1 MTNSFFVILPSNTP
15 GFVGNKTNKF
25 KVHLP
30 KKLVFDGAGW
40 MVGLSGIIYPN
51 SWAKLGTSDRQYVI
65 VHLHDGRKY
74 RFRVPKGSF
83 LSPQQ
88 LERGIHHGMIAE
100 LERLLTRKRSAP
112 VHTSFGNADDDEEE
126 GEILDV
132 SFVEEEE
139 EDTGEA
145 PLYPLS
151 NLTKLS
157 AEQETLRHEKRAQE
171 ERRRK
176 EEEQRKQREAERKR
190 REEEEKRR
198 KAEDDRRKAAEKTAK
213 KKKAKEEKEASEK
226 KAREEKL
233 AREKKEAQRIA
244 KEKKGEKEALGKKAE
259 EERGAK
265 AEADRVAKAEAER
278 VAKAEAERVAKET
291 KAEEERVAKA
301 EAERVAKEEEE
312 RLAKEE
318 EERAVNET
326 KKKQEEE
333 KQSAELQRQ
342 QLATRKQKELELLK
356 EFRPWRGGY
365 MRLVHG
371 KDPTPD
377 VHYLHETDDYHFV
390 NAVHK
395 YRVRHSELPWEAPEF
410 NPSAH
415 IQQNIAEFREL
426 FEQEVYDENYAVKTR
441 EEKEELIELVKGF
454 RFYFTEQLGRF
465 ELKVFNG
472 KISHI
477 TLTDQLA
484 YVLGY
489 EQEQEIRNE
498 ELAKYAVDLGGGVSH
513 LCIYLNSGVIESMI
527 VGNTFANLLQVIA
540 VEGKSGSV
548 VEKDFQSPLFHK
560 IIAREVDV
568 LDVEIRTLTGR
579 EVPFEFG
586 QVVLTLQFKKQN
598 GGGVSVFEGAPT
610 FQRGYGYF
618 LGVPRQKGAGVGSVL
633 RNLWRYLRPMVSAV
647 RPYAANIA
655 AEIGKEGLETGA
667 RFLNE
672 VSKGGNIKDA
682 LVSEGKEGAKK
693 LLDKASSS
701 LQKGRGRKKRR
712 GGRKKAEIILKPSDV
727 VGQTVPQ
734 KALLK
739 KKRFDSL
746 VSNSSYREYL
756 TLNPI
761 SSRPFHFKIHP
772 ITSYV
777 DLSKV
782 FVCTEFKL
790 KKVADDGVVVDVPA
804 NAAVGLI
811 QMPGATFIR
820 NLKVH
825 INQREVYDSNQLYS
839 YKVFLDTELSYP
851 VAAKEAYFG
860 VAGYFR
866 DSDPTKVNDRRKKAV
881 EESKGFQAISKLSA
895 DIFNQDLYMISNVEI
910 DIELALQ
917 SDDFMIH
924 QEAANRDKYTLEVVD
939 CRLIVKTVDLMDGL
953 SLDIAKKLDME
964 PARYGIRKTLM
975 KSLFITG
982 GRYDFSANLFTEE
995 VPRRV
1000 IIGLVPNQNY
1010 IGHNQKNPF
1019 YFNHHNVRDIELT
1032 ASGRTY
1038 PQFPYNLDY
1047 KNNRYARAYHDTQE
1061 HLGMACTTESN
1072 GISYSMFK
1080 TAYCLYVFQM
1090 TNSQED
1096 SPGFELI
1103 KEGCTAVN
1111 IRMSGENYSSDF
1123 VQMPSSDAVHEGI
1136 VLCFPDV
1143 IEKSPINFFLCLIY
1157 LFGAA
1162 GTAVA
1167 GFYLFLRERRI
1178 RRRNGQSVHRQ
1189 NTL

>member
-30 KKLVFDGAGW
+30 KKLQFDGAGW

-100 LERLLTRKRSAP
+100 VERLLTRKRSAP
-112 VHTSFGNADDDEEE
+112 VHASFENGDADEEE

-139 EDTGEA
+139 ETGEA
-145 PLYPLS
+145 PLHPLS

-157 AEQETLRHEKRAQE
+157 AEQETLRHEKLAQE
-171 ERRRK
+171 ERRRR

-198 KAEDDRRKAAEKTAK
+198 KAETDRRKAAEKAARE
-213 KKKAKEEKEASEK
+213 KKAKEEKEASDK

-233 AREKKEAQRIA
+233 AREKKEEQRIA
-244 KEKKGEKEALGKKAE
+244 KEKKGEKEAKDKKAEERVEKERKAE
-259 EERGAK
+259 EER
-265 AEADRVAKAEAER
+265 VAIAEAER
-278 VAKAEAERVAKET
+278 VAKAEAERVALET
-291 KAEEERVAKA
+291 KAEEERV
-301 EAERVAKEEEE
+301 E
-312 RLAKEE
+312 
-318 EERAVNET
+318 NET

-333 KQSAELQRQ
+333 KQLEDLELNRRQ

-415 IQQNIAEFREL
+415 IQQNIGEFREL
-426 FEQEVYDENYAVKTR
+426 FEQEVYDENYGVKTR

-454 RFYFTEQLGRF
+454 RFYFTEQIGRF

-586 QVVLTLQFKKQN
+586 QVVLTLQFKK
-598 GGGVSVFEGAPT
+598 
-610 FQRGYGYF
+610 RGYGYF

-633 RNLWRYLRPMVSAV
+633 RNLWRYLRPMVSAA

-682 LVSEGKEGAKK
+682 LVSEGKEGAKN

-727 VGQTVPQ
+727 
-734 KALLK
+734 
-739 KKRFDSL
+739 
-746 VSNSSYREYL
+746 
-756 TLNPI
+756 
-761 SSRPFHFKIHP
+761 IHP

-839 YKVFLDTELSYP
+839 YKVFMDTELSYP

-866 DSDPTKVNDRRKKAV
+866 DSDPTKVNDKRKKAV
-881 EESKGFQAISKLSA
+881 EESKSFQTISKLSA

-953 SLDIAKKLDME
+953 SLDIAKKLDLE

-1090 TNSQED
+1090 TNAQED

-1111 IRMSGENYSSDF
+1111 IRFAEAVPNEGVTLIAYADMSGENYSSDF

-1189 NTL
+1189 SSL

>member
-15 GFVGNKTNKF
+15 AFVGNKTNKF

-30 KKLVFDGAGW
+30 KKLMFDGAGW

-112 VHTSFGNADDDEEE
+112 VHASFGNIADDDDEEE

-190 REEEEKRR
+190 REEEEMRR
-198 KAEDDRRKAAEKTAK
+198 KADDDRRKAQEKAAK
-213 KKKAKEEKEASEK
+213 EKKAKEEKEASEK

-259 EERGAK
+259 EERVAK
-265 AEADRVAKAEAER
+265 AEADR

-301 EAERVAKEEEE
+301 EADRVAKAEAERVAKAEAERVEKEEEE

-318 EERAVNET
+318 EERAANKT

-598 GGGVSVFEGAPT
+598 GGGVNVFEGSPT

-633 RNLWRYLRPMVSAV
+633 RNLWRYLRPMVSAA

-682 LVSEGKEGAKK
+682 LLSEGKEGAKK

-746 VSNSSYREYL
+746 VANAGLDFFTIPPTSCAVSNSSYREYL

-1090 TNSQED
+1090 TNAQED

-1111 IRMSGENYSSDF
+1111 IRFAEAVPNEGVTLIAYAEADGLILIDRNRSITSDLT
-1123 VQMPSSDAVHEGI
+1123 V
-1136 VLCFPDV
+1136 
-1143 IEKSPINFFLCLIY
+1143 
-1157 LFGAA
+1157 
-1162 GTAVA
+1162 
-1167 GFYLFLRERRI
+1167 
-1178 RRRNGQSVHRQ
+1178 
-1189 NTL
+1189 

>member
-30 KKLVFDGAGW
+30 KKLMFDGAGW

-112 VHTSFGNADDDEEE
+112 VHASFGNADDDEEE

-190 REEEEKRR
+190 REEEEMRR
-198 KAEDDRRKAAEKTAK
+198 KAEDDRRKAQEKAARE
-213 KKKAKEEKEASEK
+213 KKAKEEKEASEK
-226 KAREEKL
+226 KAREEKM
-233 AREKKEAQRIA
+233 AREKKEEQRIA

-259 EERGAK
+259 EERVAK

-278 VAKAEAERVAKET
+278 VAKAEAERVAK
-291 KAEEERVAKA
+291 A
-301 EAERVAKEEEE
+301 EAERVAKAEEE

-333 KQSAELQRQ
+333 KQSEELKRQ

-454 RFYFTEQLGRF
+454 RFYFTEQIGRF

-586 QVVLTLQFKKQN
+586 QVVLTLQFKK
-598 GGGVSVFEGAPT
+598 VLT
-610 FQRGYGYF
+610 F
-618 LGVPRQKGAGVGSVL
+618 
-633 RNLWRYLRPMVSAV
+633 
-647 RPYAANIA
+647 
-655 AEIGKEGLETGA
+655 
-667 RFLNE
+667 
-672 VSKGGNIKDA
+672 
-682 LVSEGKEGAKK
+682 
-693 LLDKASSS
+693 
-701 LQKGRGRKKRR
+701 
-712 GGRKKAEIILKPSDV
+712 
-727 VGQTVPQ
+727 
-734 KALLK
+734 
-739 KKRFDSL
+739 
-746 VSNSSYREYL
+746 
-756 TLNPI
+756 
-761 SSRPFHFKIHP
+761 
-772 ITSYV
+772 
-777 DLSKV
+777 
-782 FVCTEFKL
+782 
-790 KKVADDGVVVDVPA
+790 
-804 NAAVGLI
+804 
-811 QMPGATFIR
+811 
-820 NLKVH
+820 
-825 INQREVYDSNQLYS
+825 
-839 YKVFLDTELSYP
+839 
-851 VAAKEAYFG
+851 
-860 VAGYFR
+860 
-866 DSDPTKVNDRRKKAV
+866 
-881 EESKGFQAISKLSA
+881 
-895 DIFNQDLYMISNVEI
+895 
-910 DIELALQ
+910 
-917 SDDFMIH
+917 
-924 QEAANRDKYTLEVVD
+924 
-939 CRLIVKTVDLMDGL
+939 
-953 SLDIAKKLDME
+953 
-964 PARYGIRKTLM
+964 
-975 KSLFITG
+975 
-982 GRYDFSANLFTEE
+982 
-995 VPRRV
+995 
-1000 IIGLVPNQNY
+1000 
-1010 IGHNQKNPF
+1010 
-1019 YFNHHNVRDIELT
+1019 
-1032 ASGRTY
+1032 
-1038 PQFPYNLDY
+1038 
-1047 KNNRYARAYHDTQE
+1047 
-1061 HLGMACTTESN
+1061 
-1072 GISYSMFK
+1072 
-1080 TAYCLYVFQM
+1080 
-1090 TNSQED
+1090 
-1096 SPGFELI
+1096 
-1103 KEGCTAVN
+1103 
-1111 IRMSGENYSSDF
+1111 
-1123 VQMPSSDAVHEGI
+1123 
-1136 VLCFPDV
+1136 
-1143 IEKSPINFFLCLIY
+1143 
-1157 LFGAA
+1157 
-1162 GTAVA
+1162 
-1167 GFYLFLRERRI
+1167 
-1178 RRRNGQSVHRQ
+1178 
-1189 NTL
+1189 

>member
-30 KKLVFDGAGW
+30 KKLMFDGAGW

-51 SWAKLGTSDRQYVI
+51 RWGNPWLLGLIFELSWAKLGTSDRQYVI

-100 LERLLTRKRSAP
+100 VERLLTRKRSAP
-112 VHTSFGNADDDEEE
+112 VHASFGNGDDDEEE

-132 SFVEEEE
+132 SFVEEEG

-145 PLYPLS
+145 PLNPLS
-151 NLTKLS
+151 NLTKQS
-157 AEQETLRHEKRAQE
+157 AAQQETLRHEKWAQE

-190 REEEEKRR
+190 REEEEERR
-198 KAEDDRRKAAEKTAK
+198 KAEDDRRKAAEKAARE
-213 KKKAKEEKEASEK
+213 KKAKEEKEANEK

-233 AREKKEAQRIA
+233 AKEKKEEQRIA

-259 EERGAK
+259 EERVAK

-278 VAKAEAERVAKET
+278 LAISEA
-291 KAEEERVAKA
+291 ERVAKA
-301 EAERVAKEEEE
+301 EAERVAK
-312 RLAKEE
+312 AE
-318 EERAVNET
+318 EERAANET
-326 KKKQEEE
+326 KKRDEE
-333 KQSAELQRQ
+333 KQTAELQRQ

-454 RFYFTEQLGRF
+454 RFYFTEQIGRF

-579 EVPFEFG
+579 F
-586 QVVLTLQFKKQN
+586 
-598 GGGVSVFEGAPT
+598 
-610 FQRGYGYF
+610 
-618 LGVPRQKGAGVGSVL
+618 
-633 RNLWRYLRPMVSAV
+633 
-647 RPYAANIA
+647 
-655 AEIGKEGLETGA
+655 
-667 RFLNE
+667 
-672 VSKGGNIKDA
+672 
-682 LVSEGKEGAKK
+682 
-693 LLDKASSS
+693 
-701 LQKGRGRKKRR
+701 
-712 GGRKKAEIILKPSDV
+712 
-727 VGQTVPQ
+727 
-734 KALLK
+734 
-739 KKRFDSL
+739 
-746 VSNSSYREYL
+746 
-756 TLNPI
+756 
-761 SSRPFHFKIHP
+761 
-772 ITSYV
+772 
-777 DLSKV
+777 
-782 FVCTEFKL
+782 
-790 KKVADDGVVVDVPA
+790 
-804 NAAVGLI
+804 
-811 QMPGATFIR
+811 
-820 NLKVH
+820 
-825 INQREVYDSNQLYS
+825 
-839 YKVFLDTELSYP
+839 
-851 VAAKEAYFG
+851 
-860 VAGYFR
+860 
-866 DSDPTKVNDRRKKAV
+866 
-881 EESKGFQAISKLSA
+881 
-895 DIFNQDLYMISNVEI
+895 
-910 DIELALQ
+910 
-917 SDDFMIH
+917 
-924 QEAANRDKYTLEVVD
+924 
-939 CRLIVKTVDLMDGL
+939 
-953 SLDIAKKLDME
+953 
-964 PARYGIRKTLM
+964 
-975 KSLFITG
+975 
-982 GRYDFSANLFTEE
+982 
-995 VPRRV
+995 
-1000 IIGLVPNQNY
+1000 
-1010 IGHNQKNPF
+1010 
-1019 YFNHHNVRDIELT
+1019 
-1032 ASGRTY
+1032 
-1038 PQFPYNLDY
+1038 
-1047 KNNRYARAYHDTQE
+1047 
-1061 HLGMACTTESN
+1061 
-1072 GISYSMFK
+1072 GIS
-1080 TAYCLYVFQM
+1080 AGHL
-1090 TNSQED
+1090 
-1096 SPGFELI
+1096 
-1103 KEGCTAVN
+1103 
-1111 IRMSGENYSSDF
+1111 
-1123 VQMPSSDAVHEGI
+1123 
-1136 VLCFPDV
+1136 
-1143 IEKSPINFFLCLIY
+1143 FF
-1157 LFGAA
+1157 
-1162 GTAVA
+1162 
-1167 GFYLFLRERRI
+1167 
-1178 RRRNGQSVHRQ
+1178 
-1189 NTL
+1189 

>member
-1 MTNSFFVILPSNTP
+1 MDESKRENFSPQKDDDVIIIRDNNNTQTLLDQQPGPSKRGRKPRLDKIHEEIASAMKKAKAMEAEVNESPKKQPTNVFEYPTIFWKLAKPKYGVFTFMCNECRDDNFRQGNSRFKLINQNGEQQRLEFTQSFCQDCAKLNFDCTDLIIKHKKKDDPATTTVAKSFRWIKDGANYTVDQMTNSFFVILPSNTP

-112 VHTSFGNADDDEEE
+112 VHTSFGNTDDDEEE

-132 SFVEEEE
+132 SFVEEEEE

-213 KKKAKEEKEASEK
+213 EKKAKEEKEASEK

-233 AREKKEAQRIA
+233 AREKKEEQRIA

-259 EERGAK
+259 EERVAK

-291 KAEEERVAKA
+291 KAEEERVAKER
-301 EAERVAKEEEE
+301 EA
-312 RLAKEE
+312 E
-318 EERAVNET
+318 EERASNET
-326 KKKQEEE
+326 MKKEEE
-333 KQSAELQRQ
+333 KKTAELQRQ
-342 QLATRKQKELELLK
+342 QLATRKQKELALLK

-454 RFYFTEQLGRF
+454 RFYFTEQIGRF

-540 VEGKSGSV
+540 VEGKLGSV

-568 LDVEIRTLTGR
+568 LDVEIRTLTGSVDVLR
-579 EVPFEFG
+579 EMVRVIFDGSNLRLE
-586 QVVLTLQFKKQN
+586 QIYQQN

-633 RNLWRYLRPMVSAV
+633 RNLWRYLRPMVSAA

-667 RFLNE
+667 RVLNE
-672 VSKGGNIKDA
+672 VSKGGSIRDA

-701 LQKGRGRKKRR
+701 LQKGSGRRKRR

-746 VSNSSYREYL
+746 
-756 TLNPI
+756 
-761 SSRPFHFKIHP
+761 
-772 ITSYV
+772 
-777 DLSKV
+777 
-782 FVCTEFKL
+782 
-790 KKVADDGVVVDVPA
+790 
-804 NAAVGLI
+804 
-811 QMPGATFIR
+811 
-820 NLKVH
+820 
-825 INQREVYDSNQLYS
+825 
-839 YKVFLDTELSYP
+839 
-851 VAAKEAYFG
+851 
-860 VAGYFR
+860 GY
-866 DSDPTKVNDRRKKAV
+866 
-881 EESKGFQAISKLSA
+881 
-895 DIFNQDLYMISNVEI
+895 Y
-910 DIELALQ
+910 
-917 SDDFMIH
+917 
-924 QEAANRDKYTLEVVD
+924 
-939 CRLIVKTVDLMDGL
+939 
-953 SLDIAKKLDME
+953 
-964 PARYGIRKTLM
+964 
-975 KSLFITG
+975 
-982 GRYDFSANLFTEE
+982 
-995 VPRRV
+995 
-1000 IIGLVPNQNY
+1000 
-1010 IGHNQKNPF
+1010 
-1019 YFNHHNVRDIELT
+1019 
-1032 ASGRTY
+1032 
-1038 PQFPYNLDY
+1038 
-1047 KNNRYARAYHDTQE
+1047 
-1061 HLGMACTTESN
+1061 
-1072 GISYSMFK
+1072 
-1080 TAYCLYVFQM
+1080 
-1090 TNSQED
+1090 
-1096 SPGFELI
+1096 
-1103 KEGCTAVN
+1103 
-1111 IRMSGENYSSDF
+1111 
-1123 VQMPSSDAVHEGI
+1123 
-1136 VLCFPDV
+1136 
-1143 IEKSPINFFLCLIY
+1143 
-1157 LFGAA
+1157 
-1162 GTAVA
+1162 
-1167 GFYLFLRERRI
+1167 
-1178 RRRNGQSVHRQ
+1178 
-1189 NTL
+1189 